1 VSGRRAVL
9 TGRGIVS
16 PLGVGIDRHCDA
28 LAAGRSAV
36 AALPRLRP
44 LGTGSPRAAEIAPEV
59 LAPHLGRLPRKQQ
72 KLYNR
77 ATLLGMLASS
87 LAMEE
92 AGLSPGAGDPSRLGV
107 VLGVNVLSWALD
119 AMAQYLA
126 AAESREE
133 PGTLD
138 MAAANAFCM
147 RGINPLDYS
156 LKTLPNLAAG
166 HLAITHDARGPCR
179 ALTEGSTG
187 GAQAIGQAFRMIQE
201 DDVDAVL
208 CGGADSLLED
218 LLFASAYG
226 SGLSED
232 DSGGVSGPVLGE
244 GSGIL
249 ILEDAEHAAARRAP
263 VHAEVL
269 GFATVSG
276 AGRFYTEEPSEPLAV
291 RVARVIEAAIAEA
304 QGPPD
309 LVCLHGDGLPVH
321 DRAESAALARVLGT
335 DAADLPTIRM
345 KDAHGDLG
353 AAGAPVEFLA
363 CSAALREGK
372 MRSWISGLSAKPRY
386 PSVSRQTETSHR
398 ALLISLGQFGECA
411 ALMLAGPG
419 ERDAG

>member
-1 VSGRRAVL
+1 MTPRRVVL
-9 TGRGIVS
+9 TGRGVVS
-16 PLGVGIDRHCDA
+16 PLGVGIAQHCEA

-36 AALPRLRP
+36 AALDRLAP
-44 LGTGSPRAAEIAPEV
+44 LGDGSPRAAEIASDV
-59 LAPHLGRLPRKQQ
+59 LAPHLARLPRKQQ

-92 AGLSPGAGDPSRLGV
+92 AALPPGAGDPTRLGV

-119 AMAQYLA
+119 AMAQYLV
-126 AAESREE
+126 AAESREA

-138 MAAANAFCM
+138 MAVANAYCM

-166 HLAITHDARGPCR
+166 HLAITHDARGACR
-179 ALTEGSTG
+179 ALAEGSRG
-187 GAQAIGQAFRMIQE
+187 GAEAIGQAFRMIQE
-201 DDVDAVL
+201 REVDVVL
-208 CGGADSLLED
+208 CGGADAQLDE

-226 SGLSED
+226 SGTTPGDVE
-232 DSGGVSGPVLGE
+232 GPRPVLGE

-249 ILEDAEHAAARRAP
+249 VLEEAEHARAR
-263 VHAEVL
+263 
-269 GFATVSG
+269 GATVHGEVSAFASVAG
-276 AGRFYTEEPSEPLAV
+276 TGRFYPDEDPATLATHL
-291 RVARVIEAAIAEA
+291 ARAIEAVVAEGGGA
-304 QGPPD
+304 LPD
-309 LVCLHGDGLPVH
+309 FVCAHGDGLRAH
-321 DRAESAALARVLGT
+321 DAAELEALARGLGP
-335 DAADLPTIRM
+335 LGRNIPTLRM
-345 KDAHGDLG
+345 KRAHGDLG

-372 MRSWISGLSAKPRY
+372 MRSWISGFSATPH
-386 PSVSRQTETSHR
+386 TEPSHR

-419 ERDAG
+419 EHDAG